1 MLMMMLLLL
10 TSFNPQAITLRLLI
24 CSLSENGF
32 LCLNE
37 KLAAAF
43 LLSVVG
49 IFSRFSQN
57 VKYSYEFH
65 VLFVS

>member
-1 MLMMMLLLL
+1 MMIMLLLL
-10 TSFNPQAITLRLLI
+10 TSKINPQAITLCLLI

-37 KLAAAF
+37 ELAAAF
-43 LLSVVG
+43 LLAVVG

-57 VKYSYEFH
+57 VKYSFEFH